1 MTASIIPTTTEPA
14 IVVDSL
20 VKTFRSGRLRGTTT
34 ALDGV
39 SLSVETG
46 TCLAVVGE
54 SGSGKTTLARIIVGL
69 ETADSGTVIV
79 GGIAVAGRASR
90 RELRRRASHIQLV
103 FQDPQS
109 SFNRRLRVR
118 IAVDEVLKVHTEL
131 DRRQRR
137 ERCAELFALVGLE
150 PQHLDALP
158 GELSGGQRQRVS
170 IARALAADPA
180 VIVLDES
187 VAALDVTVQAQIL
200 TLLAELRTAKNLT
213 YLFITHDLS
222 VVQLVAD
229 DVIVMRK
236 GVIVERG
243 STAKIL
249 SRPEHAYTRLLLEC
263 APRPG
268 WKPRRG
274 VINQLRNEA
283 AS

>member
-1 MTASIIPTTTEPA
+1 MTEPA
-14 IVVDSL
+14 IAVDSL
-20 VKTFRSGRLRGTTT
+20 NKTFRTGRRGHTVA

-39 SLSVETG
+39 SLTVEKG

-69 ETADSGTVIV
+69 ERADSGSVTV
-79 GGIAVAGRASR
+79 GGVSVGGRAGR
-90 RELRRRASHIQLV
+90 RERRRRAAHIQMV

-109 SFNRRLRVR
+109 SLNRRLRVST
-118 IAVDEVLKVHTEL
+118 AVDEVLKVHTKLNRRDRAARAL
-131 DRRQRR
+131 D
-137 ERCAELFALVGLE
+137 LFEQVGLE
-150 PQHLDALP
+150 ARHLRALP
-158 GELSGGQRQRVS
+158 SELSGGQRQRVA
-170 IARALAADPA
+170 IARALAADPE

-200 TLLAELRTAKNLT
+200 TLLAALRVEKNLT

-236 GVIVERG
+236 GAIVERG
-243 STAKIL
+243 KTAEVL
-249 SRPEHAYTRLLLEC
+249 TTPAHPYTRLLLEC

-268 WKPRRG
+268 WKPQRG
-274 VINQLRNEA
+274 VIAALRDEA
-283 AS
+283 AL

>member
-1 MTASIIPTTTEPA
+1 MSQTTQPA
-14 IVVDSL
+14 IVVESL
-20 VKTFRSGRLRGTTT
+20 TRIFRTGRGRTVT

-39 SLSVETG
+39 SVTVEAG
-46 TCLAVVGE
+46 SCLAVVGE

-69 ETADSGTVIV
+69 ERADAGTVTLV
-79 GGIAVAGRASR
+79 GRPVAPKARR
-90 RELRRRASHIQLV
+90 RELRRRARQIQMV

-109 SFNRRLRVR
+109 SLNRRLPVSA
-118 IAVDEVLKVHTEL
+118 AVDEVLRAHSSL
-131 DRRQRR
+131 GARARR
-137 ERCAELFALVGLE
+137 EMCAELFEQVGLE
-150 PQHLDALP
+150 SRHLGARPD
-158 GELSGGQRQRVS
+158 ELSGGQRQRVA

-200 TLLAELRTAKNLT
+200 QLLAELRAAKGLT

-222 VVQLVAD
+222 VVQQIAD
-229 DVIVMRK
+229 HVVVMRR

-243 STAKIL
+243 TTAEVL
-249 SRPEHAYTRLLLEC
+249 GNPQHPYTQLLLEC

-268 WKPRRG
+268 WKPQRG
-274 VINQLRNEA
+274 MIHALREEI